1 MPSNKSANSK
11 RIKAKAQAVDRSIKF
26 TDIFTIVVGLLV
38 ILISLYAL
46 GRAAAGGTLSAGE
59 LQLWAMLMVINMVNL
74 IHVSSK

>member
-11 RIKAKAQAVDRSIKF
+11 HFKIKAKAVDCSIKF
-26 TDIFTIVVGLLV
+26 TEVFTIAVGLFV
-38 ILISLYAL
+38 ILYSLYAL
-46 GRAAAGGTLSAGE
+46 GRAAAGGTLSTLE